1 MANKTKKFY
10 RPGTLAE
17 KGTKVS
23 LKTQP
28 YINNIIFNPKDPI
41 TSLHIQLA
49 IIKEIINQYEY
60 MMNIP
65 GMFATLGGQ
74 EIPSIE
80 IGKCKLLID
89 FLTMSP
95 MEITLKEQQVNNDIL
110 NELELAHVEE
120 HNG

>member
-28 YINNIIFNPKDPI
+28 YINNIIFNTNDPI
-41 TSLHIQLA
+41 TSLHTQLA

-65 GMFATLGGQ
+65 GMFATLNGQ
-74 EIPSIE
+74 EIPPIE

-110 NELELAHVEE
+110 NELELAHAEE

>member
-28 YINNIIFNPKDPI
+28 YINNIIFNTNDPI
-41 TSLHIQLA
+41 TSLHTQLA